1 MVQKFAVL
9 LRIQHFQQ
17 RRGRVAL
24 VGSTHLVYFIQH
36 DHRVGNIH
44 VLECLDQFAR
54 HGTNVSAS
62 MALDL
67 RLVPHTAQA
76 EAVKLAPQGIG
87 DRATDTGLTDPGWT
101 HQQQYRA
108 VDTALEVA
116 HCKKFNNSLFDVL
129 KPVMVVVKLLPGVGQ
144 IKIVIGKDTP
154 GDGTDPVEIVPG
166 DPVLGGS

>member
-36 DHRVGNIH
+36 DHRIGNIH
-44 VLECLDQFAR
+44 VLERLDQFSR
-54 HGTNVSAS
+54 HGPNVSAS

-76 EAVKLAPQGIG
+76 EAVELSSQGIG
-87 DRATDTGLTDPGWT
+87 DRAADTGLTDPGWT

-116 HCKKFNNSLFDVL
+116 HCEKFDNSLFDVL
-129 KPVMVVVKLLPGVGQ
+129 KPVMVVV
-144 IKIVIGKDTP
+144 
-154 GDGTDPVEIVPG
+154 
-166 DPVLGGS
+166 